1 MKAIAVYF
9 FLINKYLLKIMED
22 SLATLNKEKINL
34 VKLLISLQVQK
45 WEAMWHPAALPHLM
59 KMTCTRVVSVY
70 V

>member
-59 KMTCTRVVSVY
+59 KVTCTDVLSVY